1 MQIRLFECLSFVKVD
16 FFIDC
21 MKEICIMPDVIICKW
36 RILRASLECSE
47 PLLCSFYFW
56 EGLEANCFSFATEFC
71 LYDASLG
78 NL

>member
-47 PLLCSFYFW
+47 PLQI
-56 EGLEANCFSFATEFC
+56 GRAHV
-71 LYDASLG
+71 
-78 NL
+78 